1 MDTWAKFAIAV
12 VAFIHI
18 LILIMEMLAWQ
29 KRGPKIF
36 KKFDRSQFN
45 ELSTVMAANQG
56 LYNGFL
62 AAGLFWS
69 IIASD
74 AAHQSLA
81 WFFLSCVFIA
91 GVYGAMTASPRIL
104 YVQVIPSTIAAVLLW
119 FSL

>member
-18 LILIMEMLAWQ
+18 LILIMETFAWQ

-36 KKFDRSQFN
+36 KKFDKSQFN

-62 AAGLFWS
+62 AAGLIWS
-69 IIASD
+69 LVASNT
-74 AAHQSLA
+74 AHQPVA
-81 WFFLSCVFIA
+81 WFFLICVFVA
-91 GVYGAMTASPRIL
+91 GVYGTMTASPRIL
-104 YVQVIPSTIAAVLLW
+104 YVQVIPSIVAAALLW